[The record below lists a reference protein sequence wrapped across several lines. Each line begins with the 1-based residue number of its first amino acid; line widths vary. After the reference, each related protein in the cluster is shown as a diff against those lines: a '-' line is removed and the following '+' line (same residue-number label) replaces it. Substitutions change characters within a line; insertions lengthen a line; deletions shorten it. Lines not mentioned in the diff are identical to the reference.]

1 MYLADY
7 HIHSRISPDAR
18 TSMADLA
25 EAAVKAGLDEV
36 CFTDHVEP
44 IAWGST
50 DLRGPYNWA
59 AMAEEFEA
67 AKQAVDDQEARLVA
81 VCQVAVV
88 PQEDGNLAKSY
99 LWASI
104 WQVIDKIM
112 ALIEVTLAKSAE
124 DKIFFLTL

>member
-1 MYLADY
+1 MRYRKSLLSCLSA
-7 HIHSRISPDAR
+7 
-18 TSMADLA
+18 A
-25 EAAVKAGLDEV
+25 EAA
-36 CFTDHVEP
+36 
-44 IAWGST
+44 
-50 DLRGPYNWA
+50 N
-59 AMAEEFEA
+59 
-67 AKQAVDDQEARLVA
+67 QAVDYQEARLVA

>member
-1 MYLADY
+1 MRYRKSLLSCLSA
-7 HIHSRISPDAR
+7 
-18 TSMADLA
+18 A
-25 EAAVKAGLDEV
+25 EAAD
-36 CFTDHVEP
+36 
-44 IAWGST
+44 
-50 DLRGPYNWA
+50 
-59 AMAEEFEA
+59 
-67 AKQAVDDQEARLVA
+67 QAVDSQEARLVA

-112 ALIEVTLAKSAE
+112 ALIEVPLAKSAE